1 MTIYNV
7 LNNFKKFI
15 EEVARNERLLTKT
28 NQSKMPQIKLGYLED
43 NEYGEEKE
51 DFPYIVIR
59 YLKDQ
64 VSEESATVNIKV
76 LFGVYS
82 EDSEGWM
89 DILHCMELIK
99 REILK
104 KQNFDF
110 YTVELPIKCTIP
122 EEQPFP
128 NFIGTMELDLTI
140 PRIEIEGDEEPWPA

>member
-82 EDSEGWM
+82 EDSEG
-89 DILHCMELIK
+89 
-99 REILK
+99 
-104 KQNFDF
+104 
-110 YTVELPIKCTIP
+110 
-122 EEQPFP
+122 
-128 NFIGTMELDLTI
+128 
-140 PRIEIEGDEEPWPA
+140 

>member
-1 MTIYNV
+1 MTIYNA
-7 LNNFKKFI
+7 LNNFKAFI

-28 NQSKMPQIKLGYLED
+28 NQSKMPQVKLGYLEE

-64 VSEESATVNIKV
+64 VNEESATVNIKI
-76 LFGVYS
+76 LFGAYS

-104 KQNFDF
+104 KQSFDF
-110 YTVELPIKCTIP
+110 YTVEFPIKCTIP

-128 NFIGTMELDLTI
+128 HYVGMMELELTV
-140 PRIEIEGDEEPWPA
+140 PRIEMEGDEEPWPV